1 MTCRWC
7 CWLVGGLW
15 WGGVRAAVAAV
26 GAEGGAS
33 ADCGEPIVV
42 VADSVWLE
50 ATAGAADLVDHGG
63 VTLCLDAL

>member
-1 MTCRWC
+1 M
-7 CWLVGGLW
+7 
-15 WGGVRAAVAAV
+15 AAV

-33 ADCGEPIVV
+33 AVCGEPIVV